1 MKADIDSEIIGFSTM
16 FRLLSSLEN
25 TENCQIKNILL
36 QILWKCGN
44 ASYTKCIMESI
55 EEVDQLNMGGND
67 LKLFNIG
74 YKITKK
80 RLNSEM
86 KVDFHPYI

>member
-1 MKADIDSEIIGFSTM
+1 
-16 FRLLSSLEN
+16 
-25 TENCQIKNILL
+25 
-36 QILWKCGN
+36 
-44 ASYTKCIMESI
+44 MESI

-86 KVDFHPYI
+86 KVDFHPYIQRDF